1 MTKGR
6 AATIEPQPIEAEF
19 EPSYAP
25 EAKPKS
31 FSPPPLRSRSATVP
45 ELLIAS
51 GAAALL
57 GAVMAIAVT
66 NANSGAETG
75 TLARELDN
83 LAGSQAELSARA
95 ERMSADVVAIRS
107 TLDSQADRMGRQ
119 DQAELALRTEIAAVA
134 SQVSALTGAGGGEPT
149 PGTAASNTPL
159 GVLLARLTRLETIL
173 AEDAATPSTT
183 GQMQRSLR
191 ELKTQ
196 VEQLYSANVALTE
209 ALGQREASLVELDA
223 SLAAVTGEVAAIKGE
238 TAKARQTGFGLGMV
252 KAEAAAQPQLP
263 ASPQTLRTFSLME
276 LAAERGSPFLTELRA
291 LALLL
296 PLDSDVASLESVAS
310 AETPTLDQLRAEF
323 DTIAR
328 SAERVVGSKP
338 GDGWAWLRASV
349 PSVSGANGAPTMTLI
364 GKIRGALE
372 AGDLQTA
379 NAMVLTIP
387 QPAGSAF
394 ELWHDGAQR
403 RAEIDKRL
411 ASLRSRLNRAAI
423 GSTEG

>member
-6 AATIEPQPIEAEF
+6 AAPNEPQPIEAEF

-25 EAKPKS
+25 EERPKG

-45 ELLIAS
+45 ELLMAS

-95 ERMSADVVAIRS
+95 ERMSEDVVAIRS
-107 TLDSQADRMGRQ
+107 TLNSQAERIGRQ

-134 SQVSALTGAGGGEPT
+134 GQVSALTGAGGGEPT

-159 GVLLARLTRLETIL
+159 GILLARLTRLETIL

-191 ELKTQ
+191 DLKAQ
-196 VEQLYSANVALTE
+196 VEQLYSANAGLTQLLAE
-209 ALGQREASLVELDA
+209 REASIAGLEA
-223 SLAAVTGEVAAIKGE
+223 SLGAVTGEVAAIKGE
-238 TAKARQTGFGLGMV
+238 TAKARQIGLGLGMV
-252 KAEAAAQPQLP
+252 KAEAVALSPFP
-263 ASPQTLRTFSLME
+263 ASPQALRAFSMME
-276 LAAERGSPFLTELRA
+276 LAAERGSPFMTEMQA

-296 PLDSDVASLESVAS
+296 PQEVDVAWLDRIA
-310 AETPTLDQLRAEF
+310 AQGAPTLEQVKQDF
-323 DTIAR
+323 DSIAR
-328 SAERVVGSKP
+328 SAERVVGSRP
-338 GDGWAWLRASV
+338 DDGWAWLRAAI
-349 PSVSGANGAPTMTLI
+349 PAIAGANGAETLTHI
-364 GKIRGALE
+364 GQARAALE
-372 AGDLQTA
+372 DGDLRAAAASIVT
-379 NAMVLTIP
+379 VP
-387 QPAGSAF
+387 QPVRMGF
-394 ELWHDGAQR
+394 EPWRD
-403 RAEIDKRL
+403 RALSRANLDERL
-411 ASLRSRLNRAAI
+411 AALRSRLNRAAL